1 MKKVRIGI
9 VGLGNMGFAHAQNI
23 LAGKI
28 NRLELGAVAD
38 TDPGKLLR
46 VPQAKGFKSAA
57 EMMASGLIDAILIA
71 TPHYDHTTIGI
82 AALKAGLHV
91 MVEKPIS
98 VHRADCERLIAAYA
112 GREGK
117 QVFAAMFNQRTD
129 LYYRKIRELIRS
141 GELGEIRRVNWIITN
156 WFRTHAY
163 YASGGW
169 RATWAGEGGG
179 VLLNQCP
186 HNLDLFQWMFGMP
199 VTLSAQCAFGRYHD
213 IEVEDDVT
221 ATMRF
226 ANGATG
232 VFITSTGEAPGTN
245 RLEITAE
252 RGKLVYENDRI
263 SYTRNEVPMGEFSR
277 TTPHTF
283 ATPATWDVTVPAAGS
298 TTVRR
303 AASALAAAGACHAPS
318 SCNSKPPGEL
328 SARSTRLSHGD
339 SCRCYQ
345 VRSATTVAITTPA
358 GRGQGTS
365 SPGLAPS
372 KAFANGD
379 TQLSSPRSASASS
392 SPTRRKCQVRPS
404 SSSSSTATPK
414 VTRCGLANGGGTT
427 IAEPNR
433 ASAQR
438 TSRRQCAADR
448 PSVGTRPAVWSA
460 KAADKPACARCRRA
474 AIASRPA
481 GVV

>member
-1 MKKVRIGI
+1 MNKVRIGI
-9 VGLGNMGFAHAQNI
+9 VGIGNMGYSHAQNI

-28 NRLELGAVAD
+28 TRLELTAVAD
-38 TDPGKLLR
+38 TNPAKLAR
-46 VPQAKGFKSAA
+46 VPQVKGFKTAD

-98 VHRADCERLIAAYA
+98 VHRADCERLIAAYK
-112 GREGK
+112 GREKK

-129 LYYRKIRELIRS
+129 RYYQKIRELIQS

-199 VTLSAQCAFGRYHD
+199 VTLSAKCAFGKYHD

-221 ATMRF
+221 ALMEF
-226 ANGATG
+226 KNGATG

-252 RGKLVYENDRI
+252 RGKLVYEDDKLT
-263 SYTRNEVPMGEFSR
+263 YTRNEQPMGEFSR
-277 TTPHTF
+277 TTTESF
-283 ATPATWDVTVPAAGS
+283 SRPATWDVSIPAAGHGGQHNEVLQNFTNAILDGAKLIAPAPEGIHS
-298 TTVRR
+298 VE
-303 AASALAAAGACHAPS
+303 LANAML
-318 SCNSKPPGEL
+318 L
-328 SARSTRLSHGD
+328 SAWVDKPVSLPIDGKKYERILKT
-339 SCRCYQ
+339 
-345 VRSATTVAITTPA
+345 
-358 GRGQGTS
+358 
-365 SPGLAPS
+365 
-372 KAFANGD
+372 K
-379 TQLSSPRSASASS
+379 
-392 SPTRRKCQVRPS
+392 
-404 SSSSSTATPK
+404 
-414 VTRCGLANGGGTT
+414 
-427 IAEPNR
+427 IAE
-433 ASAQR
+433 
-438 TSRRQCAADR
+438 AAKKGKKKK
-448 PSVGTRPAVWSA
+448 VVE
-460 KAADKPACARCRRA
+460 AAPVDFGK
-474 AIASRPA
+474 SF
-481 GVV
+481 GK